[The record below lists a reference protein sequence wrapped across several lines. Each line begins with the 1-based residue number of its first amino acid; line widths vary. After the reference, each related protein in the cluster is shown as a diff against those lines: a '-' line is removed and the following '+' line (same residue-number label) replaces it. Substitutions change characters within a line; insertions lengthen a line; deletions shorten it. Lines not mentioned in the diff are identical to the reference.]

1 MQTPP
6 IMIASRPVD
15 GSTSSATT
23 CGTIVWVRNANR
35 NLMHQEAVDLHNPNP
50 THQNGKSKSKSN
62 RSSQSGAQYRSPG
75 ADTAACQS
83 KAGRASG
90 DNLELGLA
98 KRRQKERGQYVR

>member
-50 THQNGKSKSKSN
+50 THQN
-62 RSSQSGAQYRSPG
+62 A
-75 ADTAACQS
+75 
-83 KAGRASG
+83 KAKAKATGPVRAEHSIDHQERTLQRARAEQAGQVETIWSLVWQNEGR
-90 DNLELGLA
+90 
-98 KRRQKERGQYVR
+98 KRGGNM